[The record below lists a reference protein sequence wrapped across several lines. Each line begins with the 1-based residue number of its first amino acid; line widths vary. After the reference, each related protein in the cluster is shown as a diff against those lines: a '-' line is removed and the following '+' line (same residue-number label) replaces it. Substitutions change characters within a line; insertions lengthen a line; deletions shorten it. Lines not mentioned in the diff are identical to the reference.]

1 MYGAVYSGFV
11 DFIRKEG
18 FAGDSSPELSVGLGI
33 FAVLMIVLLVAVQL
47 FIVQFLWNTVLVR
60 VTTVVKPIPS
70 LLYTLG
76 LLLLVGLIHPGCAAA
91 I

>member
-1 MYGAVYSGFV
+1 MYGAVYSAFV

-18 FAGDSSPELSVGLGI
+18 FAGDVSTDVGVSVL
-33 FAVLMIVLLVAVQL
+33 ALLMIALMIFVQL

-60 VTTVVKPIPS
+60 VVSGVKPIPS

-76 LLLLVGLIHPGCAAA
+76 FLVLVGLVLPG
-91 I
+91 